1 MDEAVRAQLDQVA
14 TLLAQ
19 ARGQIGQPTPEAVH
33 QLHTAVTV
41 LAAVVRSL
49 AERQAGGGP
58 QQ

>member
-1 MDEAVRAQLDQVA
+1 MDEDVRAQLDQVA

-19 ARGQIGQPTPEAVH
+19 AGRQIGQPTPDAAQ

-49 AERQAGGGP
+49 AERQAAGGP
-58 QQ
+58 QS